1 MLLLKLHFQ
10 KKFYIEMSIPNY
22 MLFEIMQFIFY
33 LTNIQKVEK
42 KICLESIFCFL
53 FDDEDLT
60 DYEMISKFVI
70 NESQFF

>member
-10 KKFYIEMSIPNY
+10 KTFYIEMSIPNY
-22 MLFEIMQFIFY
+22 MIFEIMQFTSY